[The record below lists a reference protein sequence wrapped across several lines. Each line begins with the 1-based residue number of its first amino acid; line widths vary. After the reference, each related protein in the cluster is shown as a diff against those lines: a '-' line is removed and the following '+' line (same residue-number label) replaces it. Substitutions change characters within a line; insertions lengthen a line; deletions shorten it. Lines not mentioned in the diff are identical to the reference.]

1 MSLFKAKLHLTG
13 LTLVLGVIVM
23 VGVCFLLLSPQLL
36 KPTHAHADTTSSS
49 GTIFATSN
57 TIPLLQFPEGITSW
71 NNKVYVST
79 YNVNAPTSSR
89 IFVFDASNGKL
100 KRTIGGQSGQE
111 LVSANVLLGLT
122 IDHNTGDLYVGANGS
137 GQILRIQNPD
147 SNSPKISV
155 YATYPSGGGPEDLVF
170 FKDGTLFA
178 SDSNLGAVYSIPPG
192 GGKVNTV
199 IAPGNPLLA
208 APVAGLNPNGV
219 IFSQDWRTLYVA
231 NTYSDNV
238 IKFGVND
245 AGKLTDNGSI
255 FAQNI
260 NHDLEEDPTGFDA
273 LKFPDTKIGAS
284 ASTPLNGPDGLAL
297 DSKGRIWVASNLGDN
312 LTVLDP
318 NTGKVVTTFGT
329 SAVTQGGLLNQPAG
343 MTFVGN
349 TVYCTNLGIFTGLA
363 GSPSLPFTVVSFDAG
378 VSGAGGNG
386 NYGGPGQGGNGQGGQ
401 WFKVVMVNKNS

>member
-1 MSLFKAKLHLTG
+1 MSLFKTRPNSKG
-13 LTLVLGVIVM
+13 VSIVLGVAVM
-23 VGVCFLLLSPQLL
+23 VGICFLLLSPRFL
-36 KPTHAHADTTSSS
+36 KPTHAHADAASST
-49 GTIFATSN
+49 GTIFASSN
-57 TIPLLQFPEGITSW
+57 SIPLLQFPEGITSW

-79 YNVNAPTSSR
+79 YNVNTPTNSR

-100 KRTIGGQSGQE
+100 KRTIGGQPGQE

-122 IDHNTGDLYVGANGS
+122 INHATGDLYVGANGS

-155 YATYPSGGGPEDLVF
+155 YATYPGGGGPEDLVF

-178 SDSNLGAVYSIPPG
+178 TDSNLGAVYSIPPG

-199 IAPGNPLLA
+199 IAPGNPLLT
-208 APVAGLNPNGV
+208 APVAGLNPNGI
-219 IFSQDWRTLYVA
+219 IFSQDWHTLYIA

-238 IKFGVND
+238 IKFGVNNT
-245 AGKLTDNGSI
+245 GQLTDSGSV

-260 NHDLEEDPTGFDA
+260 NDDLEEYPTGFDA
-273 LKFPDTKIGAS
+273 LVLPDTKIGAS

-318 NTGKVVTTFGT
+318 NTGKVITTFGT
-329 SAVTQGGLLNQPAG
+329 SAVTQNGLLNQPAG

-349 TVYCTNLGIFTGLA
+349 TVYCSNLGIFTGLA
-363 GSPSLPFTVVSFDAG
+363 GSPNLPFNIVSFNAG

-386 NYGGPGQGGNGQGGQ
+386 NYGGPGQSGNGQGSNGQ
-401 WFKVVMVNKNS
+401 

>member
-1 MSLFKAKLHLTG
+1 MRRVFVSLFKLKQRSTG
-13 LTLVLGVIVM
+13 LALILGVIVM
-23 VGVCFLLLSPQLL
+23 LSICFLLLSPRLL
-36 KPTHAHADTTSSS
+36 TPTHAHAKSSSSS
-49 GTIFATSN
+49 GAIFASSN

-71 NNKVYVST
+71 QNKIYVST
-79 YNVNAPTSSR
+79 YNVNAPSSSR

-100 KRTIGGQSGQE
+100 KRTIGGQPGQE

-122 IDHNTGDLYVGANGS
+122 IDHNTGDLYVGANGA
-137 GQILRIQNPD
+137 GQILRIQKPD
-147 SNSPKISV
+147 SDKPTISV
-155 YATYPSGGGPEDLVF
+155 YATYPNGGGPEDLVF

-208 APVAGLNPNGV
+208 APVAGLNPNGI
-219 IFSQDWRTLYVA
+219 IFSQDWHTLYVA

-260 NHDLEEDPTGFDA
+260 NHDLEEYPTGFDA
-273 LKFPDTKIGAS
+273 LKLPDTKIGPS

-297 DSKGRIWVASNLGDN
+297 DSQGRIWAASNLGDN

-318 NTGKVVTTFGT
+318 NTGKVVATFGT

-349 TVYCTNLGIFTGLA
+349 TVYCSNLGIFTGLA
-363 GSPSLPFTVVSFDAG
+363 GSPNLPFTIVSFDAG

-386 NYGGPGQGGNGQGGQ
+386 NYGGPGQNGNGQGDNGQ
-401 WFKVVMVNKNS
+401 

>member
-1 MSLFKAKLHLTG
+1 MSLFKTQLQVTATKI
-13 LTLVLGVIVM
+13 VLGVVVLAGI
-23 VGVCFLLLSPQLL
+23 CFMLLSPQFL
-36 KPTHAHADTTSSS
+36 KASLADKNPPSSA
-49 GTIFATSN
+49 GTVFASSN

-71 NNKVYVST
+71 HNKIYVST

-100 KRTIGGQSGQE
+100 KRTIGGQPGQE

-122 IDHNTGDLYVGANGS
+122 IDHNTGDLYVNANGA
-137 GQILRIQNPD
+137 GQVLRIQNPD
-147 SNSPKISV
+147 SDKPSISV
-155 YATYPSGGGPEDLVF
+155 YATFPSGGGPEDLVF
-170 FKDGTLFA
+170 FKDGTLFDT
-178 SDSNLGAVYSIPPG
+178 DSNLGAVYSIPPG

-208 APVAGLNPNGV
+208 APVAGLNPNG
-219 IFSQDWRTLYVA
+219 IMFSQDWHTLYIA

-245 AGKLTDNGSI
+245 AGKLTDNGSV
-255 FAQNI
+255 FAQNV
-260 NHDLEEDPTGFDA
+260 NDDLEEYPTGFDA
-273 LKFPDTKIGAS
+273 LKLPDTKIGAS

-297 DSKGRIWVASNLGDN
+297 DSQGRIWVASNLGDN

-318 NTGKVVTTFGT
+318 KTGKVVETFGT
-329 SAVTQGGLLNQPAG
+329 SAVTQNGLLNQPAG

-363 GSPSLPFTVVSFDAG
+363 GSPNLPFTVASFDAG

-386 NYGGPGQGGNGQGGQ
+386 NYGGSGG
-401 WFKVVMVNKNS
+401 K

>member
-1 MSLFKAKLHLTG
+1 MSLFKTQLRVTIAKIG
-13 LTLVLGVIVM
+13 LGVLVLA
-23 VGVCFLLLSPQLL
+23 GVCFMLLSPQFL
-36 KPTHAHADTTSSS
+36 KSSHAKNNPPGSSGNVFASSS
-49 GTIFATSN
+49 

-71 NNKVYVST
+71 NNKIYIST

-100 KRTIGGQSGQE
+100 KNTIGGQPGQE

-147 SNSPKISV
+147 SKKPTISV

-192 GGKVNTV
+192 GGKINTV

-219 IFSQDWRTLYVA
+219 IFSQDWHTLYVA
-231 NTYSDNV
+231 NTYSDNI

-245 AGKLTDNGSI
+245 AGQLTDSGSV
-255 FAQNI
+255 FAQNV
-260 NHDLEEDPTGFDA
+260 NHDLEEYPTGFDA
-273 LKFPDTKIGAS
+273 LVLPDTKIGAS

-297 DSKGRIWVASNLGDN
+297 DSQGRIWVASNLGDN

-318 NTGKVVTTFGT
+318 TTGKVVETFGT
-329 SAVTQGGLLNQPAG
+329 SAVTQKGLLNQPAG

-363 GSPSLPFTVVSFDAG
+363 GSPNLPFTVASFDAG

-386 NYGGPGQGGNGQGGQ
+386 NYGGPGGGDNNQGGNGQGGNGQ
-401 WFKVVMVNKNS
+401 